1 MMSSAARRLADLEVI
16 ARSRQPEQVPV
27 RCFFAVELFQAK
39 AGYGGQSAEQI
50 AADVADVDRVIA
62 VYDDLRREQRLDVI
76 DLAIA
81 ISTYGVPD
89 HAPTPSGIAGMIVHA
104 YFHWDMERH
113 SEDYAWRH
121 QRSKREVEHRVPG
134 AIARLEARPPV

>member
-1 MMSSAARRLADLEVI
+1 MSSPARRIADLEVI
-16 ARSRQPEQVPV
+16 ARGRQLDEPPAWT
-27 RCFFAVELFQAK
+27 FFAQQRFQAR
-39 AGYGGQSAEQI
+39 ANYGNQSP
-50 AADVADVDRVIA
+50 A
-62 VYDDLRREQRLDVI
+62 VVLEDIEGVERTIRAYDEIRTEHHLDVI

-81 ISTYGVPD
+81 ISTYSFPD
-89 HAPTPSGIAGMIVHA
+89 HVQTPSGIAGMIVHA

-121 QRSKREVEHRVPG
+121 QRSQREFEHRVPG

>member
-1 MMSSAARRLADLEVI
+1 MSSPARRIADLEVI
-16 ARSRQPEQVPV
+16 ARSRQPDGPPTWT
-27 RCFFAVELFQAK
+27 FFAQERFQAR
-39 AGYGGQSAEQI
+39 ANYGNQSPATVLEDI
-50 AADVADVDRVIA
+50 EGVERTIRA
-62 VYDDLRREQRLDVI
+62 YDEIRTEHRLDVI
-76 DLAIA
+76 DLAIS
-81 ISTYGVPD
+81 ISTYSDPD

-121 QRSKREVEHRVPG
+121 QRSQREFEHRVPG